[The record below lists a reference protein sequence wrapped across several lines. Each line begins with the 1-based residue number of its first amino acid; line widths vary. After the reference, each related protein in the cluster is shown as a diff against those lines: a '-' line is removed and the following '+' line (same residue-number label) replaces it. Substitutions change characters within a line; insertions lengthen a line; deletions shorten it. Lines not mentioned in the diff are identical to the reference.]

1 MLSIWKAALLGAIQG
16 ATEFLP
22 VSSSGH
28 LVIAQKLLGWQPA
41 GGMILAFDVALHM
54 GTLIS
59 VIVVFWRDIVDMLT
73 GRNWKLAGWLV
84 LATIPAVIV
93 GFSLKSLIE
102 DLFSSVLTVGI
113 AWLVTGTVLVLTRF
127 VKTPD
132 RSDVGWFRSLIIG
145 CAQAVAI
152 IPGISRSGSTIAAG
166 LFLKI
171 DKTMAAKFAFLMSI
185 PAIAGGA
192 VLDAKDLAGFPDGS
206 TVALIVGVLFAAIV
220 GYLCIKWLLRI
231 IRGGQLWWF
240 GVYCLIAGLVVVA
253 GRAIS
258 IF

>member
-28 LVIAQKLLGWQPA
+28 LVVMQRLLGWPPQE
-41 GGMILAFDVALHM
+41 GMILAFDIALHV

-59 VIVVFWRDIVDMLT
+59 VMAVFWKDIIAMLT
-73 GRNWKLAGWLV
+73 GRNLRLAGYLI
-84 LATIPAVIV
+84 LATIPAIIV
-93 GFSLKSLIE
+93 GFTLKDIIE
-102 DLFSSVLTVGI
+102 GFFSSVITVGI
-113 AWLVTGTVLVLTRF
+113 AWIITGIVLILTKLVKISDLE
-127 VKTPD
+127 
-132 RSDVGWFRSLIIG
+132 DVGFRKSIIIG

-166 LFLKI
+166 LFLKL
-171 DKTMAAKFAFLMSI
+171 KKAEAAKFAFLMSI

-192 VLDAKDLAGFPDGS
+192 VLDIKDLTSFPNDS
-206 TVALIVGVLFAAIV
+206 VVALIVGVATAAIV

-231 IRGGQLWWF
+231 ISRGHLWYF
-240 GVYCLIAGLVVVA
+240 GVYCLIAGL
-253 GRAIS
+253 ITILIKFS
-258 IF
+258 